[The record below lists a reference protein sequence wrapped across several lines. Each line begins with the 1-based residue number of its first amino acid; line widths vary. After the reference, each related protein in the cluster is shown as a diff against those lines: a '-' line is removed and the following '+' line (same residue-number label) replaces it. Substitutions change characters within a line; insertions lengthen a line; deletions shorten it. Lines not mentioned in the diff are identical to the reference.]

1 MTLKKRLSDF
11 FEANPDEELTLL
23 DIRVKFGASVSH
35 TNKVVRQM
43 TACGRID
50 RTVVFRKGGTK

>member
-43 TACGRID
+43 TACHQIS
-50 RTVVFRKGGTK
+50 RTVVFRKGGQK